1 MPASVTGRVRV
12 GARDVTMDLIAN
24 SMPGT
29 EDEVDRP
36 VLDRTGLTGRFD
48 FAIEFTPKLD
58 GRSDA
63 GSNSRTDSTVPNF
76 LQALKEQLGLK
87 LEPQMGAMD
96 VFVIDYVE
104 QPPN

>member
-1 MPASVTGRVRV
+1 ME
-12 GARDVTMDLIAN
+12 LIAS

-29 EDEVDRP
+29 EDGVDRP

-48 FAIEFTPKLD
+48 IAIEFTPQQS
-58 GRSDA
+58 GR
-63 GSNSRTDSTVPNF
+63 PNAASKAEPESSGPTF

-96 VFVIDYVE
+96 VFVVDYLE
-104 QPPN
+104 QPLD

>member
-1 MPASVTGRVRV
+1 
-12 GARDVTMDLIAN
+12 MDLIAN

-36 VLDRTGLTGRFD
+36 VLDRTGLTEGLISRLSSRLNWMPIRRWVKLPDRF
-48 FAIEFTPKLD
+48 P
-58 GRSDA
+58 
-63 GSNSRTDSTVPNF
+63 VPNF

-87 LEPQMGAMD
+87 LEAQMGAMD

>member
-1 MPASVTGRVRV
+1 ME
-12 GARDVTMDLIAN
+12 LIAS

-36 VLDRTGLTGRFD
+36 VLDRTGLTGMLD

-58 GRSDA
+58 GRSDT
-63 GSNSRTDSTVPNF
+63 GPNSRTDLTVPNF

-87 LEPQMGAMD
+87 LEPQIGAMD